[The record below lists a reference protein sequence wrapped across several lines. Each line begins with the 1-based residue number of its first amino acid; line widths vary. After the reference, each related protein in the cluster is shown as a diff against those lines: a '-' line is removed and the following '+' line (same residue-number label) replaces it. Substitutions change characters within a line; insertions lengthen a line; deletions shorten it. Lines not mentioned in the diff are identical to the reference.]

1 MMWWDNF
8 WYCLFHLRTYTGMY
22 FHNFC
27 KSDARFCCNDIESI
41 EYGCKFVFFFGSGLW
56 LTHQQG
62 LGTMGNVQRLPSLG
76 QTNIYLRES
85 KETLSRCFIMEY
97 GASAHSTLPPPSSRV
112 QVHRQRGLFVV
123 VFWEEIHRKQDFMV
137 AKSALNFLSYSYL

>member
-1 MMWWDNF
+1 MQDFRSW
-8 WYCLFHLRTYTGMY
+8 LEYTVINLHAVMISSLLNMVVNLY
-22 FHNFC
+22 
-27 KSDARFCCNDIESI
+27 
-41 EYGCKFVFFFGSGLW
+41 FFFGSGLW

-62 LGTMGNVQRLPSLG
+62 LGTCTMGNVQRLPSLG

-123 VFWEEIHRKQDFMV
+123 VFWKEIHRKQDFMV
-137 AKSALNFLSYSYL
+137 AKSALNFLSFFILIFEQGIINFGLLI